1 MVRTDGG
8 QPVGGSAI
16 IDHWRAAV
24 GGAALAVALPDAE
37 DPRVLRAAATLC
49 SDGVIAPRLFGDASA
64 IRAAAETHAVGL
76 PDEIVVDLGDAMSD
90 DTVRTAL
97 EAGFAGHPERIPAAK
112 TDPVLVAAAA
122 VRAGRVHACVAGA
135 TRPTPDVLR
144 AGLRIVGLAP
154 GIKTLSSAFLMLLPD
169 GRQLTFSDCAV
180 VPAPSAE
187 ELADIAIAAASTH
200 RSLTGQEPVIAMLS
214 FSTKGS
220 ADHPDVKTVS
230 AATDLVRQR
239 DPELRIDGELQLDA
253 ALVTS
258 VAATK
263 APCSEAA
270 GAANVLVFPNLGAG
284 NIGYKLAER
293 IGGAM
298 ALGPILQ
305 GLSAPMN
312 DLSRGC
318 SSRDI
323 EVMSLLSAVQ
333 AVTPKGQ

>member
-1 MVRTDGG
+1 MTVANGAQPDG
-8 QPVGGSAI
+8 QSEI
-16 IDHWRAAV
+16 IDRWRAAV
-24 GGAALAVALPDAE
+24 GGAGMIVALPDAE
-37 DPRVLRAAATLC
+37 DPRALQAAAELTNGGL
-49 SDGVIAPRLFGDASA
+49 IAPRLFGDASR
-64 IRAAAETHAVGL
+64 IRAAANRHGVEL
-76 PDEIVVDLGDAMSD
+76 PNDIVVDLADAMSD
-90 DTVRTAL
+90 DTVRAAL
-97 EAGFAGHPERIPAAK
+97 EAGFARHPEQIDADSA
-112 TDPVLVAAAA
+112 DPVFVAAAA

-187 ELADIAIAAASTH
+187 ELADIAIAAAATH
-200 RSLTGQEPVIAMLS
+200 LSLTGHEPVIAMLS

-220 ADHPDVKTVS
+220 ADHPDVDTVN
-230 AATDLVRQR
+230 AATALVRQR
-239 DPELRIDGELQLDA
+239 APELRIDGELQLDA
-253 ALVTS
+253 ALVAS
-258 VAATK
+258 VAADK
-263 APCSEAA
+263 APGSDAA
-270 GAANVLVFPNLGAG
+270 GDANVLVFPNLGAG

-293 IGGAM
+293 LGGAM

-305 GLSAPMN
+305 GLSAPLN

-333 AVTPKGQ
+333 AVR

>member
-1 MVRTDGG
+1 MRTVGV
-8 QPVGGSAI
+8 QPVVGGEI

-24 GGAALAVALPDAE
+24 GGAAPTVALTDAE
-37 DPRVLRAAATLC
+37 DPRALRAAAAL
-49 SDGVIAPRLFGDASA
+49 SNDGVIVPRLYGDASA
-64 IRAAAETHAVGL
+64 VRAAAEMHGVEI
-76 PDEIVVDLGDAMSD
+76 PDEIIVDLAEAMGD
-90 DTVRTAL
+90 DTVRSAL
-97 EAGFAGHPERIPAAK
+97 EAGFARHPDRIPAAA

-122 VRAGRVHACVAGA
+122 VRAGRAHACVAGA
-135 TRPTPDVLR
+135 TRPTADVLR

-180 VPAPSAE
+180 VPDPSAD

-220 ADHPDVKTVS
+220 AEHPHVETVS
-230 AATDLVRQR
+230 AATELVRQR
-239 DPELRIDGELQLDA
+239 EPGLRIDGELQLDA

-305 GLSAPMN
+305 GLSAPLN

-318 SSRDI
+318 SSRDV

-333 AVTPKGQ
+333 AAAAGGR